1 MISLEIFFLITYQ
14 EKKSQCSWS
23 QVTQMEKTFMTKNL
37 DNNIPSYKILFKS
50 TKERKN
56 ENNKKETILGF

>member
-1 MISLEIFFLITYQ
+1 
-14 EKKSQCSWS
+14 
-23 QVTQMEKTFMTKNL
+23 MEKTFMTKNL
-37 DNNIPSYKILFKS
+37 DNKIPSYKILFKS